1 MEMPMISKQRGTYQR
16 KLKPVLSELA
26 VTLKDLPCVN
36 YQKFWIIRVGD
47 GLNFVNSNFPF
58 WGSKRGKHGNI
69 KSLVK
74 KINVGDILCFITPK
88 PYGGKVIG
96 MATYTGFYDRIDE
109 PLLSIN
115 TKSNEDQNWVGG
127 GLWDIQIHYSKL
139 YITEKE
145 NILVSIQHCASILE
159 YEKYKPN
166 VKGDLYELHKKCM
179 LNSTPKIF

>member
-1 MEMPMISKQRGTYQR
+1 MEMHVITKQRRPYQR

-47 GLNFVNSNFPF
+47 GINFNNSNFPF
-58 WGSKRGKHGNI
+58 WGSKRRV
-69 KSLVK
+69 KSNVK

-88 PYGGKVIG
+88 LYGGKVIG
-96 MATYTGFYDRIDE
+96 MATYTGFYDRNDE

-127 GLWDIQIHYSKL
+127 GLWDIQMHYSNL

-145 NILVSIQHCASILE
+145 NIFVSIAHSAAILE
-159 YEKYKPN
+159 YEKYKHK
-166 VKGDLYELHKKCM
+166 VKGSLYDLHKQCM